1 MVSSSVTD
9 LRVLSFNPGH
19 FGDPPQYS
27 KAILLPMHVY
37 PVLVSKT
44 GASRLNLIE
53 RTVLGLVHA
62 GKRDEEIASL
72 MHLSPD
78 LVEVVLHNLRYRSAA
93 GTPNPLIEGNPSRL
107 TDDGTSILLRD
118 LGITTDTIDRENTRR
133 LYVFRNPLIS
143 DRQIE
148 FVGDT
153 ITELG
158 VTPFGENQARLDL
171 TSGRKWQGWAFKID
185 PWEARIFDDA
195 PPALNTIRK
204 SIKDPRV
211 IHNINYFEDNPESR
225 IDEKGDPPGSLA
237 DYQVIVR
244 VDDPEL
250 VLVRTVAFR
259 TVAEGNASRNWEDGW
274 SIADPF
280 GQAMDSRERR
290 LRAMVRELGVGLPE
304 LQRFL
309 ADVSGVHPDLHHELL
324 TTASFNHVSFR
335 GVPARVTCEVALMN
349 EAIGDVGRG
358 DRTRI
363 VDAFLR
369 ARRSVEQLVAHLM
382 EDFPPGKCPTGPVWH
397 ACYDQDLPI
406 RDRSYIRQVYE
417 DAARAVGF
425 ATPLAPALASV
436 RPETVRAVCTSGGH
450 QFRAVIVANLL
461 AAERWADHPW
471 RLVAKHHAD
480 FLSILDNVAAKTG
493 AAIHDLAANQDPRL
507 MHEVGGTVEQLMQM
521 VYSHPSTLHSSF

>member
-1 MVSSSVTD
+1 M
-9 LRVLSFNPGH
+9 
-19 FGDPPQYS
+19 
-27 KAILLPMHVY
+27 
-37 PVLVSKT
+37 
-44 GASRLNLIE
+44 LNLID

-72 MHLSPD
+72 MHVSPD
-78 LVEVVLHNLRYRSAA
+78 LVAVVLNNLRNRSAA
-93 GTPNPLIEGNPSRL
+93 DTGNPLIEGPPSRL
-107 TDDGTSILLRD
+107 TEMGKRVLLTD
-118 LGITTDTIDRENTRR
+118 LGITTDTVGRENIKR
-133 LYVFRNPLIS
+133 LFVFRNPLTS
-143 DRQIE
+143 DRRIE

-158 VTPFGENQARLDL
+158 VTPFSDNHVRLEL
-171 TSGRKWQGWAFKID
+171 TSGRKWQGWAFKIE
-185 PWEARIFDDA
+185 PWEARIFPDA
-195 PPALNTIRK
+195 PPDLNTIRK
-204 SIKDPRV
+204 SIRDSHIFPNKST
-211 IHNINYFEDNPESR
+211 YFNDNPESR
-225 IDEKGDPPGSLA
+225 IDKQGDKKGRLA

-259 TVAEGNASRNWEDGW
+259 SVVEGTATRSWEDGW
-274 SIADPF
+274 CIADPF

-290 LRAMVRELGVGLPE
+290 LGAMVRELGVEMPE
-304 LQRFL
+304 LRRFL
-309 ADVSGVHPDLHHELL
+309 ADVAGVHPEIHHELS
-324 TTASFNHVSFR
+324 TTAALSYTS
-335 GVPARVTCEVALMN
+335 VPSVPRRVALEVSLMN
-349 EAIGDVGRG
+349 KAIGAVGSG

-369 ARRSVEQLVAHLM
+369 ARRSIEQLVAHLM
-382 EDFPPGKCPTGPVWH
+382 ESFPPAKCPNGPVWQ
-397 ACYDQDLPI
+397 ALYDRELPI

-425 ATPLAPALASV
+425 SIPLPLALASV

-471 RLVAKHHAD
+471 RLVAKHHPD

-493 AAIHDLAANQDPRL
+493 AAIHDLAADQDPRL
-507 MHEVGGTVEQLMQM
+507 MHEVGGTVKQLMQM
-521 VYSHPSTLHSSF
+521 VYSHPSTLHSYS